1 MERVD
6 IDMIQ
11 EQKLSLESQNN
22 LTDDVTKNENEQE

>member
-1 MERVD
+1 MKRVD